1 MTQYCLSSCNDRSYC
16 RWPSLNSILK
26 TFRVLPTKID
36 RPNDLISKTSG
47 RPNVWEMTGVTKH
60 QSISKQGIRGTGG
73 EWFKKRSL
81 CVCVWHEYYLWGELK
96 WAEQNLIIRNNSLLY
111 FLRKVFTFP
120 FWQFTTTLIGK
131 DFIMKLTVEFSMVN
145 IYSVSRLKVQT
156 PELHRASL
164 ACLVFCFLFFVFLLK
179 ILSPRRLCLHD
190 LLSPLHSFCIPC
202 WELSVKY
209 LGWSKSTDTNASIYQ
224 LFPSWN
230 ATTHVMSMFTSWLAI
245 ALGRKMLWVCSQY
258 SHCLLL
264 FSRCHVQLF
273 ATPWTAARQTPLS
286 STISQF
292 ARIRVHWIGDT
303 H

>member
-1 MTQYCLSSCNDRSYC
+1 MGWTE
-16 RWPSLNSILK
+16 LNHKEQFFI
-26 TFRVLPTKID
+26 VL
-36 RPNDLISKTSG
+36 LEEGVYIS
-47 RPNVWEMTGVTKH
+47 
-60 QSISKQGIRGTGG
+60 
-73 EWFKKRSL
+73 F
-81 CVCVWHEYYLWGELK
+81 
-96 WAEQNLIIRNNSLLY
+96 
-111 FLRKVFTFP
+111 
-120 FWQFTTTLIGK
+120 
-131 DFIMKLTVEFSMVN
+131 LTVHHDTDRKGFYNETDSWVLYGQHILSFQVESPNSWTPQSLFSLF
-145 IYSVSRLKVQT
+145 S
-156 PELHRASL
+156 
-164 ACLVFCFLFFVFLLK
+164 FLFFVFCFSPQDPITK
-179 ILSPRRLCLHD
+179 TSLSSWFAFS
-190 LLSPLHSFCIPC
+190 SPCIPC